1 MTDPSFIPA
10 SERELVAVYPDRH
23 RADAARQALCDAGTP
38 PERIHVDEDLAA
50 LESLEGEMHEELS
63 RAWVIPN
70 AGVVYPSGAARGLV
84 LSSAVGIA
92 LGVAAAFP
100 LALIDVGSSY
110 WVRWIVFALVGASF
124 GATVSLVA
132 GSAAGAPR
140 PGALPAAARGTVLRV
155 EADTPEVQRV
165 LTEQRP
171 LRIDE
176 FSQDGLPIATIYMER
191 PDTLEETAKDIAA
204 NAGGD
209 DYDEQR

>member
-50 LESLEGEMHEELS
+50 LESLQGEMHEELS
-63 RAWVIPN
+63 RAWVVPN
-70 AGVVYPSGAARGLV
+70 AGVVYPSGAGRGMV
-84 LSSAVGIA
+84 LGASIGIA
-92 LGVAAAFP
+92 LGLVAAFP
-100 LALIDVGSSY
+100 LALIDVGSTY
-110 WVRWIVFALVGASF
+110 WVRWVVFALVAASF

-140 PGALPAAARGTVLRV
+140 PGALPAASRGTVLRV
-155 EADTPEVQRV
+155 EDDSPEIQRV
-165 LTEQRP
+165 LTELGP

-176 FSQDGLPIATIYMER
+176 FSLDGLPIATIYTEQ
-191 PDTLEETAKDIAA
+191 PDTLEETAKDMTA

-209 DYDEQR
+209 DYEEQR

>member
-1 MTDPSFIPA
+1 MTDPSFIPS

-23 RADAARQALCDAGTP
+23 RADAARQALCDGGTP
-38 PERIHVDEDLAA
+38 PERIHIDEDLAA
-50 LESLEGEMHEELS
+50 LESLKGEMHDELS

-70 AGVVYPSGAARGLV
+70 AGVAYPSEAARGLL
-84 LSSAVGIA
+84 LSSVIGVG

-110 WVRWIVFALVGASF
+110 WVRWVVFALVGASF

-140 PGALPAAARGTVLRV
+140 PGALPAAVRGTVVRV
-155 EADTPEVQRV
+155 EDDSPEIQRI
-165 LTEQRP
+165 LTELGP

-176 FSQDGLPIATIYMER
+176 FSHDGLPISTVYTER
-191 PDTLEETAKDIAA
+191 PDTLEETAKDMAA
-204 NAGGD
+204 NVDSD
-209 DYDEQR
+209 DYEERR